1 MHLGENCSCLPTN
14 LNLTSWKMWCE
25 NLKNVTVVALLE
37 EPKKASLLST
47 LQQSLEMKQHHFSNG
62 GPINQ
67 MEDRCSNVSKS
78 IPFKVSQYFSIFH
91 IVSNDYILSK
101 KSNWWKHFE
110 NSHFGVKIQIH
121 ILVILG
127 NEYSYNDVECSIPK
141 CSACLLPQKNIF
153 EFRGQLPENFGRRYV
168 VHFQGNSLE
177 MRDVKGS
184 HMKWVNSSWSLNGAH
199 VSQSYIIT
207 HLLPTLGNQVWKDQN
222 GKQHQLKL
230 TQVSSV
236 SKQKR

>member
-25 NLKNVTVVALLE
+25 NLENVTVVALLE

-101 KSNWWKHFE
+101 KSSWWKHFE
-110 NSHFGVKIQIH
+110 NSQFGFSISKLTIDSGKKSEIFEVSRLNSSKIDICQ
-121 ILVILG
+121 
-127 NEYSYNDVECSIPK
+127 
-141 CSACLLPQKNIF
+141 NIF
-153 EFRGQLPENFGRRYV
+153 MQFRNIILILSRAKILKIEINF
-168 VHFQGNSLE
+168 
-177 MRDVKGS
+177 
-184 HMKWVNSSWSLNGAH
+184 A
-199 VSQSYIIT
+199 
-207 HLLPTLGNQVWKDQN
+207 
-222 GKQHQLKL
+222 KL
-230 TQVSSV
+230 
-236 SKQKR
+236 

>member
-25 NLKNVTVVALLE
+25 NLENVTVVALLE

-101 KSNWWKHFE
+101 KSSWWKHFE
-110 NSHFGVKIQIH
+110 NSQFGFFYIKIDYWQRQKVRNIWSFTLKLFKNRH
-121 ILVILG
+121 LSKYVHAISDH
-127 NEYSYNDVECSIPK
+127 NFDFEQS
-141 CSACLLPQKNIF
+141 KNI
-153 EFRGQLPENFGRRYV
+153 ENW
-168 VHFQGNSLE
+168 N
-177 MRDVKGS
+177 
-184 HMKWVNSSWSLNGAH
+184 
-199 VSQSYIIT
+199 
-207 HLLPTLGNQVWKDQN
+207 
-222 GKQHQLKL
+222 
-230 TQVSSV
+230 
-236 SKQKR
+236 